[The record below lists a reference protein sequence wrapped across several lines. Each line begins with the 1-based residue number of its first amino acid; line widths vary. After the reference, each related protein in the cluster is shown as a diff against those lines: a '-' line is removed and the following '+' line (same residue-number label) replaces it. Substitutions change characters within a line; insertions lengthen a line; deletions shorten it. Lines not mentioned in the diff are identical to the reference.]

1 MPKSNMS
8 WGQAPSH
15 GQNTH
20 VQGQAPDRG
29 LAETTESDMARG
41 QAPSHGWNTH
51 VQGQPG
57 QVGAGHALGDG
68 CLS

>member
-20 VQGQAPDRG
+20 VQGQAPDR
-29 LAETTESDMARG
+29 S
-41 QAPSHGWNTH
+41 
-51 VQGQPG
+51 
-57 QVGAGHALGDG
+57 ALGMHLETDA
-68 CLS
+68 

>member
-51 VQGQPG
+51 VQGQAPDRS
-57 QVGAGHALGDG
+57 ALGMHLETDA
-68 CLS
+68 